1 MDPCSTS
8 LTPDSF
14 WGEKDDLSSAWRS
27 CRWLCAPVCPAPC
40 TGRRPVSC
48 QKAAGP
54 PLSAGC
60 SKVLPGLK
68 REESWPGEAIYP
80 EQLRIQ
86 GLIQC
91 PLKLME
97 RLQRA
102 VGARGSVPPPPR
114 AAHPRGSGMHPHSEK
129 ARGCSSHLCPSLGAR
144 PLGQGC
150 PFLLERAPPGPVPT

>member
-1 MDPCSTS
+1 MYPCSTS

-54 PLSAGC
+54 PPVSRVFKSPPRSKKRGELAWGGRLSRTAENSGPDPMPIKMNGKAPTSC
-60 SKVLPGLK
+60 GGT
-68 REESWPGEAIYP
+68 W
-80 EQLRIQ
+80 
-86 GLIQC
+86 
-91 PLKLME
+91 
-97 RLQRA
+97 QRA
-102 VGARGSVPPPPR
+102 PPR
-114 AAHPRGSGMHPHSEK
+114 AAHPQGSSMHPHSEK